1 MRSHG
6 WAAGTMVGWGR
17 TAGSLLALLA
27 CLAGCSTNS
36 GGPSQPRVLTSASPD
51 PLTPSAAPVGMASP
65 TPAPIVSASSA
76 DALLSLPWRLV
87 ALDGNRLTILYVAG
101 DGSCALPVGIQ
112 LAQTTDQVEVW
123 ARSRRAGGQ
132 QCPDRLVR
140 GVAYVDLAEPLGHR
154 VLLHAPVDREW
165 ANTRP

>member
-1 MRSHG
+1 MRLHG
-6 WAAGTMVGWGR
+6 RAVGRGVAAV
-17 TAGSLLALLA
+17 SLLALLWCA
-27 CLAGCSTNS
+27 AGCSTS
-36 GGPSQPRVLTSASPD
+36 AGPDQPRELTSAFPD
-51 PLTPSAAPVGMASP
+51 PLTSSASPVGMASP
-65 TPAPIVSASSA
+65 TPAPTVSGSSA

-87 ALDGNRLTILYVAG
+87 GIDGNRLTILYVAG
-101 DGSCALPVGIQ
+101 DGSCVLPVGIQ

-140 GVAYVDLAEPLGHR
+140 GIAYVDFAEPLGHR